1 VTGPRTIL
9 HVDMD
14 AFYVGVEVRRRPEL
28 AGRPVVVGGTGRRGV
43 VAAASYEARR
53 YGIHSAM
60 PSMRAQRLCPSAVFL
75 AGDFGAYEAASGDV
89 HAVFR
94 SYTPLVEGIALDEAF
109 LDVTGAARLFG
120 DGAAIAAAIRARV
133 SEELALTCSVGV
145 APTKLLAKLAS
156 KAAKPKA
163 GPEGITPG
171 AGVVVVAPGEE
182 LAFLHPLPVQ
192 ALWGVGPATL
202 ERLRRLGVVT
212 VGDLAGVAES
222 TLVHTL
228 GKTNGRHLHQ
238 LALGIDD
245 RAVEPDRPI
254 KSVSHEQ
261 TFARD
266 LDDPAELA
274 LEVVRMADAV
284 ASRLRAQ
291 GLVGRTVT
299 LKVRFGSFTT
309 ITRSATGESVDTGPA
324 IAAVARGLLATVDPA
339 PGVRLLGVAVS
350 GLAPASGEQLSLGDA
365 NDPGGW
371 NTATRAVDDV
381 RGRFG
386 PTAIGP
392 ASLVGRDGLKLTRR
406 GRQQWGPDED
416 DTPSEPP
423 AQPPSE
429 PR

>member
-1 VTGPRTIL
+1 MTDRRVIL

-14 AFYVGVEVRRRPEL
+14 AFYVAVEVRRRPEL
-28 AGRPVVVGGTGRRGV
+28 AGRPVVVGGTGPRGV

-53 YGIHSAM
+53 YGVHSAM

-75 AGDFGAYEAASGDV
+75 AGDFAAYEEASRDV

-120 DGAAIAAAIRARV
+120 DGATIAAAIRRRV
-133 SEELALTCSVGV
+133 RDELALTCSVGV
-145 APTKLLAKLAS
+145 APTKLVAKLAS

-163 GPEGITPG
+163 GAQGIAPG

-212 VGDLAGVAES
+212 VGDLAGVAEP
-222 TLVHTL
+222 TLVHAL

-284 ASRLRAQ
+284 ATRLRAQ
-291 GLVGRTVT
+291 RLVGRTVT
-299 LKVRFGSFTT
+299 VKVRFGSFTT
-309 ITRSATGESVDTGPA
+309 ISRSATSHDGLDVGHA
-324 IAAVARGLLATVDPA
+324 IAAVARTLLDTVDPA

-350 GLAPASGEQLSLGDA
+350 GLTPAVGEQLSLDDDA
-365 NDPGGW
+365 AGGGW
-371 NTATRAVDDV
+371 STATQAVDDV
-381 RGRFG
+381 RHRFG

-392 ASLVGRDGLKLTRR
+392 ASLVGSDGLKLTRR
-406 GRQQWGPDED
+406 G
-416 DTPSEPP
+416 
-423 AQPPSE
+423 
-429 PR
+429 